1 MTTDPIPIPHGSRCT
16 RCLDPITDLD
26 AYFASD
32 FLCPNCTGET
42 DQSTTREGNG
52 R

>member
-1 MTTDPIPIPHGSRCT
+1 MTDPLHTSSGSRCT

-32 FLCPNCTGET
+32 FLCPKCET